1 MIAMRIF
8 TDEIINAVCLH
19 IGQRKRV
26 PPTEVEVQLSW
37 DEEYGFTAEVWVEGR
52 SQYLVEANLLEAIE
66 RYMLEQ
72 YQMRVF
78 SSQITLDANEEF
90 WADIAI

>member
-1 MIAMRIF
+1 MRIY

-19 IGQRKRV
+19 IAQRKGIS
-26 PPTEVEVQLSW
+26 PTDVEVQLAW

-66 RYMLEQ
+66 RYLLQQ
-72 YQMRVF
+72 YQIRVYR
-78 SSQITLDANEEF
+78 SQIKLDADEEF
-90 WADIAI
+90 WADIDV

>member
-1 MIAMRIF
+1 MRIY

-19 IGQRKRV
+19 IAQRKGIS
-26 PPTEVEVQLSW
+26 PTDVEVQLAW

-66 RYMLEQ
+66 RYLLQQ
-72 YQMRVF
+72 YQMRVYR
-78 SSQITLDANEEF
+78 SQIKLDADEEF
-90 WADIAI
+90 WADIDV

>member
-1 MIAMRIF
+1 MRIY

-19 IGQRKRV
+19 VGRRKGV
-26 PPTEVEVQLSW
+26 SPTEVEVQLAW

-52 SQYLVEANLLEAIE
+52 SQYLVEANLMEAIE

-72 YQMRVF
+72 YQIRVF
-78 SSQITLDANEEF
+78 RSQITLDADEEF